1 MSLRDRVNFITNYNV
16 WVLIPTIELL
26 FERDFTNK
34 ELLNYFYIDIMWL
47 NFGLSI
53 CLKKE
58 DWNKFEN
65 L

>member
-26 FERDFTNK
+26 FERDFTKK
-34 ELLNYFYIDIMWL
+34 ELLNYLNIDIMWL